1 MTSQTSVGE
10 YHRLSLIDEAV
21 VLYHS
26 IGEDFI
32 KLLDQYINVRPGEE
46 KYLFVSQDYILMGHV
61 SEDDKGRYWHVSY
74 AAHRKPEKTID
85 LFLRLAP
92 FSLDRVRFCRY
103 HNMDT
108 DKYCNWKSLKRISK
122 YGQQTKTT
130 TSTST
135 ASSATASSYTSS
147 EKADQTSNNTV

>member
-10 YHRLSLIDEAV
+10 YHRLSLLDEAV

-32 KLLDQYINVRPGEE
+32 KLLDQYINVRPEEE
-46 KYLFVSQDYILMGHV
+46 KYLFISQDYILMGHV
-61 SEDDKGRYWHVSY
+61 SEDDEGRYWHVSY

-108 DKYCNWKSLKRISK
+108 DKYYNWKSLKRISK
-122 YGQQTKTT
+122 YGQQTKS
-130 TSTST
+130 TSTTST

>member
-1 MTSQTSVGE
+1 MTSQISVGE
-10 YHRLSLIDEAV
+10 YHRLSLLDEAV

-32 KLLDQYINVRPGEE
+32 KLLDQYINIRPEDDR
-46 KYLFVSQDYILMGHV
+46 YLFMAHDYILMGHV
-61 SEDDKGRYWHVSY
+61 EEDEKGRYWHLSY
-74 AAHRKPEKTID
+74 AAHRNKEKTLQI
-85 LFLRLAP
+85 FFELAP
-92 FSLDRVRFCRY
+92 FQLDRVRFCRY

-108 DKYCNWKSLKRISK
+108 EKFYSWKSLKRISN
-122 YGQQTKTT
+122 YGQQTKAT

-135 ASSATASSYTSS
+135 ASSATTSSYASS

>member
-1 MTSQTSVGE
+1 MTSQISVGE

-32 KLLDQYINVRPGEE
+32 KLLDQYINVRPEEE

-108 DKYCNWKSLKRISK
+108 DKYYSWKSLKRISK
-122 YGQQTKTT
+122 YGIKTKTA
-130 TSTST
+130 STAST
-135 ASSATASSYTSS
+135 ASSSSASSYTSS
-147 EKADQTSNNTV
+147 DEANQTSDDAV